1 MTKREAESFTAPYKF
16 GRMGECSSWGHS
28 EWSATG
34 STEAYHDVPAND
46 VDVHMDDADQQLPHA
61 FPADGMHVEPAHA
74 DDAELAAV
82 DAADAADPEPEQ
94 AEQQDWQGW
103 SKRWFQRAD
112 GSWFYKHLKLKRAAP

>member
-16 GRMGECSSWGHS
+16 GRMGDSSWGHS

-46 VDVHMDDADQQLPHA
+46 VDVHMDDADQQLPH
-61 FPADGMHVEPAHA
+61 EPARA

-112 GSWFYKHLKLKRAAP
+112 GSWFYKHFKLKRAAS